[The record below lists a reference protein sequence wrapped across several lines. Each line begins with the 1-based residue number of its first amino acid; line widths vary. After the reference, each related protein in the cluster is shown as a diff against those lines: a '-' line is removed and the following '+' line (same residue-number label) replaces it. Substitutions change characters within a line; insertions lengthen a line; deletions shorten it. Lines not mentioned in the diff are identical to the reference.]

1 LKMMNKKASIILWL
15 VLIVFMGFFPQLFG
29 IYYMN
34 MVVTF
39 AIFSVYAVSLNML
52 MGYTGLLSFGHAMF
66 FGFGG
71 YGTALAL
78 KHIEGIG
85 IFPAIGI
92 GMLAAVVLALVLSPL
107 VVRVSGTAF
116 AMLHLAFGQLMYVLA
131 LKLYPI
137 TGGEDGIA
145 NFPIPGIFTES
156 LKSSPEHFYYLTL
169 IILGLCIWLMWYF
182 TKTPFGQI
190 QVGIRDNAKRIDYLG
205 YKVPQSK
212 AVIYTTSATFAGL
225 AGSFYGLFH
234 NLVSADGSLGMGMSF
249 APIISIMIGGVGSFF
264 GPMMGV
270 AVYQLVDELILRY
283 TQSTE
288 LVMGVILIGVVM
300 FMPWGFMG
308 LINMLKFKVK
318 ARYAGKAKME
328 RAS

>member
-1 LKMMNKKASIILWL
+1 MTTMNNKAKNIILWL
-15 VLIVFMGFFPQLFG
+15 ILLAFLAFFPKLFG
-29 IYYMN
+29 VYYTN

-39 AIFSVYAVSLNML
+39 AIFSVYALSLNML

-85 IFPAIGI
+85 VFPAIGI
-92 GMLAAVVLALVLSPL
+92 GVLAAAVLALILCPL

-116 AMLHLAFGQLMYVLA
+116 AMLHLAFGQLLYVLA

-145 NFPIPGIFTES
+145 NFPVPGLFTES
-156 LKSSPEHFYYLTL
+156 LKSSPEHMYYLAM
-169 IILGLCIWLMWYF
+169 IVLGFCVWLMWF
-182 TKTPFGQI
+182 VTKTPFGQI

-212 AVIYTTSATFAGL
+212 AVVYTLSAVFAGV

-234 NLVSADGSLGMGMSF
+234 NLVSADGSLGIGMSF
-249 APIISIMIGGVGSFF
+249 SPIVCIMIGGVGSFF
-264 GPMMGV
+264 GPMMGT
-270 AVYQLVDELILRY
+270 AVFQLIDELILRY
-283 TQSTE
+283 TESTE
-288 LVMGVILIGVVM
+288 LVMGIILVAVVM
-300 FMPWGFMG
+300 FMPMGFTGLFKMG
-308 LINMLKFKVK
+308 WLKVK
-318 ARYAGKAKME
+318 ARFAPKAKE
-328 RAS
+328 KAS

>member
-1 LKMMNKKASIILWL
+1 MALMV
-15 VLIVFMGFFPQLFG
+15 VLALFPKVFG
-29 IYYMN
+29 IYYTN

-39 AIFSVYAVSLNML
+39 VIFSVYAISLNML

-92 GMLAAVVLALVLSPL
+92 GALAAVALALILCPL
-107 VVRVSGTAF
+107 MVRVSGTAF
-116 AMLHLAFGQLMYVLA
+116 AMLHLAFGQLLYVLA

-145 NFPIPGIFTES
+145 NFPLPGIFTES
-156 LKSSPEHFYYLTL
+156 LKSSPESMYYLTM
-169 IILGLCIWLMWYF
+169 IILGTCVWLMWF
-182 TKTPFGQI
+182 VTKTPFGQI
-190 QVGIRDNAKRIDYLG
+190 QVGIRDNAKRIEYLG

-212 AVIYTTSATFAGL
+212 AVIYTLSALFAGV

-234 NLVSADGSLGMGMSF
+234 NMVSVDGSLGIAMSF
-249 APIISIMIGGVGSFF
+249 SPIICIMIGGVGSFF
-264 GPMMGV
+264 GPIVGT
-270 AVYQLVDELILRY
+270 AVFQLVDELILRY
-283 TQSTE
+283 TESTE
-288 LVMGVILIGVVM
+288 LVMGIILVAVVM
-300 FMPWGFMG
+300 FMPMGFTG
-308 LINMLKFKVK
+308 LFKVAWLKMK
-318 ARYAGKAKME
+318 ARLARQGKEKTT
-328 RAS
+328 